1 MCSPTLLLVGATAL
15 SAVSSI
21 SGGMAAKSQA
31 KRQREIAEGNAL
43 RADRNAIV
51 RGNLGAVNVSRIGR
65 QFQVSSGKM
74 RANIAKAGVEISGS
88 PLAALVAET
97 VTGAVAEM
105 TEAFK
110 TDREVEGF
118 EFQAYNFRANAA
130 AYEAQGKNA
139 MTAGF
144 LNAATAIAG
153 GAYIGSQA
161 GLFSSLGATSVA
173 PIPAAGTTWQTA
185 TPATRAGTPLL
196 Y

>member
-1 MCSPTLLLVGATAL
+1 MQAVG
-15 SAVSSI
+15 SI

-31 KRQREIAEGNAL
+31 KGQAKIARSNAL

-65 QFQVSSGKM
+65 QFQVSTGKM

-153 GAYIGSQA
+153 GAYIGTQA
-161 GLFSSLGATSVA
+161 GLLRA
-173 PIPAAGTTWQTA
+173 PIPAAGSVPMGTTFA
-185 TPATRAGTPLL
+185 TPAGTPLL